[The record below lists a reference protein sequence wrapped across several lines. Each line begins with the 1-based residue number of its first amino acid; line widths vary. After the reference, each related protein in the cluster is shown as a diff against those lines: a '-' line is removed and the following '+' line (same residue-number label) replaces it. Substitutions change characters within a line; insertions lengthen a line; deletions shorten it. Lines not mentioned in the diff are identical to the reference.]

1 MLPPGKVGRHHLGGI
16 QPAFR
21 SCLHRLC
28 ASLLLVSFGDGFLG
42 FLVCKRHSFSDLWL
56 LVSSS
61 ASHRIAH
68 FARKFRFFCL
78 CFESRSFCFVSVFFP
93 PANHLRESVY
103 VCFVAMS
110 MIFAPRLTEAAAPTT
125 HAAPTWSPYDN
136 NGGYFS
142 FAM

>member
-28 ASLLLVSFGDGFLG
+28 ASLRLVSFGNGFLG

-61 ASHRIAH
+61 A
-68 FARKFRFFCL
+68 FASDCAFCEIFFFFFFGL
-78 CFESRSFCFVSVFFP
+78 CFQSRSFCFVSVFFP
-93 PANHLRESVY
+93 LQITGERVCIRVFCSHVNDVCSTPDGSCCSHNARRAYLES
-103 VCFVAMS
+103 
-110 MIFAPRLTEAAAPTT
+110 I
-125 HAAPTWSPYDN
+125 
-136 NGGYFS
+136 
-142 FAM
+142 